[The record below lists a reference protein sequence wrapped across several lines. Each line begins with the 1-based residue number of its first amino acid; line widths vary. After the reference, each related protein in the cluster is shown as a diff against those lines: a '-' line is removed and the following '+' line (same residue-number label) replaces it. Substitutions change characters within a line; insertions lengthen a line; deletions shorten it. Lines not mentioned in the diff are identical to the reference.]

1 MAVTEGYREF
11 VIEQLSDAARGIHW
25 RRMFGGVGIYAGDDF
40 FALIANDVLYFKV
53 DDVTRAKFLKRRMKP
68 FRPYGPD
75 GEEMG
80 YYEVPI
86 SIVEDAAAL
95 RAWVSDAVEVARRAK
110 SRPRRKRPS

>member
-1 MAVTEGYREF
+1 MAVSDGYRDF
-11 VIEQLSDAARGIHW
+11 VIEQLEQAARDIRW
-25 RRMFGGVGIYAGDDF
+25 KRMFGGVGIYAGDDF

-53 DDVTRAKFLKRRMKP
+53 DGETRSAFVKRRMKP

-86 SIVEDAAAL
+86 SIVEDADAL
-95 RAWVSDAVEVARRAK
+95 RSWVAAAITVARRAK
-110 SRPRRKRPS
+110 R